1 MELLL
6 PCLYS
11 FMGCVGYCLVFNIR
25 MRKRMLLLASLGG
38 AVGWC
43 VYLLCG
49 WLQNDIT
56 QSFAAILAVAA
67 YSEIMARLQKSPA
80 TVYLIV
86 GLIPLVPGGGIYY
99 TMEYCINGDMMNFM
113 NTGIHALG
121 IAGALAI
128 GILLVSACVR
138 ILNNIQRRKRRE
150 TA

>member
-86 GLIPLVPGGGIYY
+86 GLITLVPGGGIYY

-113 NTGIHALG
+113 NTGIHTLG

>member
-99 TMEYCINGDMMNFM
+99 TMEYCIY
-113 NTGIHALG
+113 
-121 IAGALAI
+121 
-128 GILLVSACVR
+128 LLYTS
-138 ILNNIQRRKRRE
+138 IPRR
-150 TA
+150 ADGP

>member
-11 FMGCVGYCLVFNIR
+11 FLGCVGYCLVFNIR
-25 MRKRMLLLASLGG
+25 MRQRRLLLASLGG

-113 NTGIHALG
+113 NTGIHTLG

>member
-1 MELLL
+1 MELFL

-113 NTGIHALG
+113 NTGIHTLG

>member
-6 PCLYS
+6 PCLYY

-113 NTGIHALG
+113 NTGIHTLG

>member
-1 MELLL
+1 MELLV

-113 NTGIHALG
+113 NTGIHTLG

>member
-1 MELLL
+1 MKLFL

-11 FMGCVGYCLVFNIR
+11 FLGCVGYCLVFNIR
-25 MRKRMLLLASLGG
+25 MRKQMLLLASLGG

-67 YSEIMARLQKSPA
+67 YSEIMARLRKSPA

-99 TMEYCINGDMMNFM
+99 TMESCINGDMMNFM
-113 NTGIHALG
+113 NTGIHTLG

-138 ILNNIQRRKRRE
+138 ILNNISRRKRRE
-150 TA
+150 TL

>member
-1 MELLL
+1 MELLV

-11 FMGCVGYCLVFNIR
+11 SMGCVGYCLVFNIR

-113 NTGIHALG
+113 NTGIHTLG

>member
-56 QSFAAILAVAA
+56 QSFAAIHAVAA

-113 NTGIHALG
+113 NTGIHTLG

>member
-1 MELLL
+1 
-6 PCLYS
+6 
-11 FMGCVGYCLVFNIR
+11 MGCVGYCLVFNIR

-113 NTGIHALG
+113 NTGIHTLG

>member
-1 MELLL
+1 MELFL

-113 NTGIHALG
+113 NTGIHTLG

-150 TA
+150 RA

>member
-113 NTGIHALG
+113 NPGIHTLG

>member
-1 MELLL
+1 
-6 PCLYS
+6 
-11 FMGCVGYCLVFNIR
+11 

-113 NTGIHALG
+113 NTGIHTLG

>member
-1 MELLL
+1 MELFL

-99 TMEYCINGDMMNFM
+99 TMEALVNGDMAMFARFGLE
-113 NTGIHALG
+113 TVAS
-121 IAGALAI
+121 AGAIAV
-128 GILLVSACVR
+128 GSSLVSAVTR
-138 ILNNIQRRKRRE
+138 ILMAQKSARH
-150 TA
+150 

>member
-1 MELLL
+1 MERLL

-113 NTGIHALG
+113 NTGIHTLG

>member
-67 YSEIMARLQKSPA
+67 YSEIMARLQKYPA
-80 TVYLIV
+80 TGYLIV

-113 NTGIHALG
+113 NTGIHTLG

>member
-1 MELLL
+1 MKLLL

-113 NTGIHALG
+113 NTGIHTLG

>member
-113 NTGIHALG
+113 NTGIHTLG

>member
-67 YSEIMARLQKSPA
+67 YSEILARLQKSPA

-113 NTGIHALG
+113 NTGIHTLG

>member
-56 QSFAAILAVAA
+56 QSFAAIRAVAA

-113 NTGIHALG
+113 NTGIHTLG

>member
-113 NTGIHALG
+113 NTGIHTLG
-121 IAGALAI
+121 IAGARAI